1 MPGFLGDLMIVDI
14 FTTHF
19 STLMKGL
26 AFTFEL
32 AVVSMLCGSLL
43 GIFLALGRTFGAKPV
58 SWLCAAYIELIRE
71 RPSLRSFL
79 YFILPF
85 RPTGSG
91 FLP

>member
-1 MPGFLGDLMIVDI
+1 MPGFLGDFMIIDI

-43 GIFLALGRTFGAKPV
+43 DTSCPGKDLWR
-58 SWLCAAYIELIRE
+58 
-71 RPSLRSFL
+71 
-79 YFILPF
+79 
-85 RPTGSG
+85 
-91 FLP
+91 